1 MRNTLGDC
9 VTLTLFGESHG
20 TGIGAVLDGLAPG
33 IKVDTDFLESQLSK
47 RRPQGHYETS
57 RMEQDQ
63 YTILSGVFQGYTTGA
78 PLTIVIENQ
87 DVKSSDYSDISHL
100 ARPSHA
106 DYTAFMKYH
115 GYSDYRG
122 GGHFSG
128 RITAPIVALGAIVQK
143 ALEQKQ
149 IYIGTHI
156 LTCGGIKDR
165 TFEDYPKDILSLQAK
180 HFPVLDDVE
189 EQMKAKMEEAFLQQ
203 DSLGGILQTAI
214 IGLPAGLGE
223 PWFSSVEGK
232 IANALFSIGGIKGV
246 EFGAGF
252 DFAQMSGAVAN
263 DSFYMENQTIRTKT
277 NHNGGVNGGITNGMP
292 VWFNVA
298 VKPTPSIGQ
307 VQDTVD
313 LIQKKDSHIQIQ
325 GRHDPAIIRR
335 MAVVV
340 DSIVAIVVAD
350 MLASRYGNDFLT
362 FEE

>member
-1 MRNTLGDC
+1 MRNTLGDG

-20 TGIGAVLDGLAPG
+20 KGIGAVLDGLAPG
-33 IKVDTDFLESQLSK
+33 IKVDTDFLEFQLSK
-47 RRPQGHYETS
+47 RRPQGHLESS
-57 RMEQDQ
+57 RIEQDQ

-78 PLTIVIENQ
+78 PLAIVIENQ
-87 DVKSSDYSDISHL
+87 DVRSSDYCDISHL

-106 DYTAFMKYH
+106 DYTALMKYH

-165 TFEDYPKDILSLQAK
+165 PFADYPKDILSLQTK
-180 HFPVLDDVE
+180 LFPVLDDVE
-189 EQMKAKMEEAFLQQ
+189 KQMKEKMEEAFFQQ

-214 IGLPAGLGE
+214 IGLPVGLGE

-232 IANALFSIGGIKGV
+232 LANALFSIGGIKGI

-252 DFAQMSGAVAN
+252 DFAQMSGSKAN
-263 DSFYMENQTIRTKT
+263 DSFYMDNQTIRTKT
-277 NHNGGVNGGITNGMP
+277 NHNGGINGGITNGMP
-292 VWFNVA
+292 IRFNVV

-307 VQDTVD
+307 IQDTVD
-313 LIQKKDSHIQIQ
+313 LLQKKDTHIQIQ

-340 DSIVAIVVAD
+340 DSLVAIVIAD
-350 MLASRYGNDFLT
+350 LLASRYGNDFLT
-362 FEE
+362 FEA

>member
-9 VTLTLFGESHG
+9 VTVTLFGESHG
-20 TGIGAVLDGLAPG
+20 KSIGAVLDGVAPG
-33 IKVDTDFLESQLSK
+33 IKVDTDFLESQLCK
-47 RRPQGHYETS
+47 RRPQGQLETS
-57 RMEQDQ
+57 RKELDQ

-87 DVKSSDYSDISHL
+87 DVRSDDYQDMSHL
-100 ARPSHA
+100 PRPSHA
-106 DYTAFMKYH
+106 DYAAFVKYH

-128 RITAPIVALGAIVQK
+128 RMTAPLVAVGAIVQK

-156 LTCGGIKDR
+156 LSCGGIKDR
-165 TFEDYPKDILSLQAK
+165 AFQDYTKDIQMLQTK

-189 EQMKAKMEEAFLQQ
+189 QQMKAKIEEAFFNQ

-232 IANALFSIGGIKGV
+232 LANALFSIGGIKGV
-246 EFGAGF
+246 EFGDGF
-252 DFAQMSGAVAN
+252 GFANMTGAKAN
-263 DSFYMENQTIRTKT
+263 DAFYIENQMIRTKT
-277 NHNGGVNGGITNGMP
+277 NHNGGINGGITNGMP
-292 VWFNVA
+292 VWFNIA

-307 VQDTVD
+307 LQETVD
-313 LIQKKDSHIQIQ
+313 LIQKKETSIQIQ

-335 MAVVV
+335 IAVVV
-340 DSIVAIVVAD
+340 DSLVAIVVAD
-350 MLASRYGNDFLT
+350 LLASRYGNDFLT

>member
-1 MRNTLGDC
+1 MRNTLGDG

-20 TGIGAVLDGLAPG
+20 KGIGAVLDGLAPG
-33 IKVDTDFLESQLSK
+33 IKVDTDFLEFQLSK
-47 RRPQGHYETS
+47 RRPQGHLESS
-57 RMEQDQ
+57 RIEQDQ

-78 PLTIVIENQ
+78 PLAIVIENQ
-87 DVKSSDYSDISHL
+87 DVRSSDYCDISHL

-106 DYTAFMKYH
+106 DYTALMKYH

-165 TFEDYPKDILSLQAK
+165 PFADYPKDILSLQTK
-180 HFPVLDDVE
+180 LFPVLDDVE
-189 EQMKAKMEEAFLQQ
+189 KQMKEKMEEAFFQQ

-232 IANALFSIGGIKGV
+232 LANALFSIGGNKGT

-252 DFAQMSGAVAN
+252 DFAKMSGSKAN
-263 DSFYMENQTIRTKT
+263 DSFYMDNQTIRTKT
-277 NHNGGVNGGITNGMP
+277 NHNGGINGGITNGMP
-292 VWFNVA
+292 IRFNVV

-307 VQDTVD
+307 IQDTVD
-313 LIQKKDSHIQIQ
+313 LLQKKDTHIQIQ

-340 DSIVAIVVAD
+340 DSLVAIVIAD
-350 MLASRYGNDFLT
+350 LLASRYGNDFLT
-362 FEE
+362 FEA

>member
-1 MRNTLGDC
+1 MRNTLGDG

-20 TGIGAVLDGLAPG
+20 KGIGAVLDGLAPG
-33 IKVDTDFLESQLSK
+33 IKVDTDFLEFQLSK
-47 RRPQGHYETS
+47 RRPQGHLESS
-57 RMEQDQ
+57 RIEQDQ

-78 PLTIVIENQ
+78 PLAIVIENQ
-87 DVKSSDYSDISHL
+87 DVRSSDYCDISHL

-106 DYTAFMKYH
+106 DYTALMKYH

-165 TFEDYPKDILSLQAK
+165 PFADYPKDILSLQTK
-180 HFPVLDDVE
+180 LFPVLDDVE
-189 EQMKAKMEEAFLQQ
+189 KQMKEKMEEAFFQQ

-232 IANALFSIGGIKGV
+232 LANALFSIGGIKGI

-252 DFAQMSGAVAN
+252 DFAKMSGSKAN
-263 DSFYMENQTIRTKT
+263 DSFYMDNQTIRTKT
-277 NHNGGVNGGITNGMP
+277 NHNGGINGGITNGMP
-292 VWFNVA
+292 IRFNVV

-307 VQDTVD
+307 IQDTVD
-313 LIQKKDSHIQIQ
+313 LLQKKDTHIQIQ

-340 DSIVAIVVAD
+340 DSLVAIVIAD
-350 MLASRYGNDFLT
+350 LLASRYGNDFLT
-362 FEE
+362 FEA